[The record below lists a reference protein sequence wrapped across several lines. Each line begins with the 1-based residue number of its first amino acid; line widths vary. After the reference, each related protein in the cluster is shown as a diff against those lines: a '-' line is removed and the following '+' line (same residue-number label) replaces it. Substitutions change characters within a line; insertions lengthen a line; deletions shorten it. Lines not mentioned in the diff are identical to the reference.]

1 MVMTSRTWGLSA
13 HEAVKPPAPDPSWP
27 KNRERYHDLR
37 VYERRGWSHD
47 EVIDEWRSFT
57 PRQLKILEAG
67 QEAP

>member
-1 MVMTSRTWGLSA
+1 MTSRTWGLSA
-13 HEAVKPPAPDPSWP
+13 HEAVKPPPAPDPSWP